1 MKTIARVL
9 ACLPMAGAG
18 GVLMGSQMTGAA
30 VDAGDVATRA
40 AAAID
45 AARVRA
51 DVDALAAFGT
61 RHTASETE
69 SDVRGI
75 GAARRW
81 LKVRFEEAV
90 AGSGREGAL
99 ACEVR
104 FDTHRVAADGR
115 RILADVDVVNVVCT
129 IPGARDAARDRLYYV
144 LAHYDSRASDGAD
157 GAIDAPGANDDASGV
172 AVLLELARVLS
183 AERLDAT
190 VVLLATAGEEQG
202 LYGARRHA
210 AALAERGADVR
221 AVLNN
226 DTVGDPSGPDGR
238 SARDRVRVFSEGLPL
253 DVVREGEMRDVRS
266 LRSVAGELDSPSRQ
280 LARYVDEVARM
291 YGPAVE
297 PMLVF
302 RADRFLRGG
311 DHTAFN
317 EQGWPAVRFIEV
329 YEDYTRQHQDVRVE
343 DGVQFGDLPEFVDAG
358 YVADVTRLNAMTLV
372 HLANAPAEPED
383 VRIIVADLTNDTTL
397 RWARV
402 DDAAG
407 YEVVWRETT
416 SPVWTESKDVGDRVE
431 ATLPLSKD
439 HWVFGVRSYDARGH
453 LSPVVFPRP
462 ARE

>member
-1 MKTIARVL
+1 
-9 ACLPMAGAG
+9 
-18 GVLMGSQMTGAA
+18 MGHEVMGEA

-45 AARVRA
+45 AARVRS

-81 LKVRFEEAV
+81 LKTRFEEAV

-99 ACEVR
+99 ACRVW
-104 FDTHRVAADGR
+104 FDSHRVEADGR
-115 RILADVDVVNVVCT
+115 RILADVDVVNVVCE
-129 IPGARDAARDRLYYV
+129 IPGARDSARDRLYYV

-157 GAIDAPGANDDASGV
+157 GEIDAPGANDDASGV

-210 AALAERGADVR
+210 AALAARGADVR

-238 SARDRVRVFSEGLPL
+238 RARDRVRVFSEGLPL
-253 DVVREGEMRDVRS
+253 AVVQDGQMRDVRG

-343 DGVQFGDLPEFVDAG
+343 DGVRYGDLPEFVDAG
-358 YVADVTRLNAMTLV
+358 YVADVARLNAMMLV
-372 HLANAPAEPED
+372 HLASAPAEPGD
-383 VRIIVADLTNDTTL
+383 VRIIVAELTNDTTL

-402 DDAAG
+402 AGAAG

-416 SPVWTESKDVGDRVE
+416 SPVWTESRDVGEVTE

-439 HWVFGVRSYDARGH
+439 HWVFGVRSYDADGH

-462 ARE
+462 ARD